1 MRTADLTTGKME
13 LWSEPGLWLG
23 YWTHEHL
30 YFNHYTAR
38 RSAVRILPVTIHH
51 SASNRSNAKVKG
63 TKPRRRPNRE
73 RASKAI
79 SYLTTRVLLQSPGSI
94 YSRYNCDGKER
105 AKNAQLKITQ

>member
-38 RSAVRILPVTIHH
+38 RSAVRICHH

-63 TKPRRRPNRE
+63 TKPRRRSNRE